1 MENETDEQFEER
13 VLNKRA
19 AQMFVSVRARLQKQ
33 DSIQLSDMTYRNNR
47 KQVTIQVDAT
57 TDQQKKKDKSIH
69 FFFQILYSLFLF
81 CFQAAQKFY
90 SLLVLKK
97 FQALEIRQDMAYGDI
112 TVTKGIMFD
121 NPKL

>member
-19 AQMFVSVRARLQKQ
+19 AQMFFAVRNKMQRQ
-33 DSIQLSDMTYRNNR
+33 DSIYLSEMTHRNNR
-47 KQVTIQVDAT
+47 KQV
-57 TDQQKKKDKSIH
+57 SI
-69 FFFQILYSLFLF
+69 FISTKLVGGNYELYSLITYITIHYFVLL
-81 CFQAAQKFY
+81 QAAQKFY

-97 FQALEIRQDMAYGDI
+97 FQALELKQEETFGDI
-112 TVTKGIMFD
+112 HVTKGIMFD